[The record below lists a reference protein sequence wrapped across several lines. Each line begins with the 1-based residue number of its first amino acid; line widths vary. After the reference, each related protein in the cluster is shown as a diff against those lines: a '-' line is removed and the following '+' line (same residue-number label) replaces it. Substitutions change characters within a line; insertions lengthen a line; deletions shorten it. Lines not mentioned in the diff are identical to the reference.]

1 MISLR
6 GNLRK
11 KKHQF
16 MRTCILF
23 QLALK
28 VYTFKTIKAGTYTKS
43 NPNCG
48 FTQVVDLSDSL

>member
-1 MISLR
+1 
-6 GNLRK
+6 
-11 KKHQF
+11 

-48 FTQVVDLSDSL
+48 FTQAVDLSDSLYEGWFD